1 MAASTRGGGTMQE
14 QNPIP
19 SGFPGPETLGA
30 LVKILELKAKD
41 PGLAERALRALAAK
55 YGLTPE
61 ALLAHLSRREVARR
75 AFQEAYLALFCE
87 RLPRKPYA
95 ADDPRQGTRILPLP
109 AALRRPYLQVG
120 HYPGIVFRLAFD
132 LDTPLPFWEERTASL
147 PPSLVLVNPENGHAH
162 VLYELDPPLVLKGE
176 TSPALALLA
185 DAEALLEAYL
195 GADPGYTGLLARNP
209 FAHPT
214 EWRLGGGK
222 LWTLTDLL
230 RETRSLMPRGRREE
244 ANPLLTGYGRNRTL
258 FDRLRHLAYAQ
269 VHLYRGKQGGEEA
282 FYNLVL
288 RTALALNQELF
299 RDHPKGPLDPRE
311 VKYTAKSVA
320 KWTYRRYQGGR
331 VYYTPSTGNP
341 DRSRLSRSLRE
352 AIPPLPPEEQERERK
367 KAALANNAQRRQEA
381 EAKLV
386 EALKRL
392 QARGEKVTA
401 SALAK
406 EAGVNWRTAS
416 AWLKRMRE

>member
-1 MAASTRGGGTMQE
+1 MQE

-55 YGLTPE
+55 HGLTPE
-61 ALLAHLSRREVARR
+61 ALLAHLSRREAARR
-75 AFQEAYLALFCE
+75 AFQEAYLALFRE

-109 AALRRPYLQVG
+109 AALRRAYLQVG

-132 LDTPLPFWEERTASL
+132 LDTPLPEWEERTASL
-147 PPSLVLVNPENGHAH
+147 PPSLVLVNPGNGHAH
-162 VLYELDPPLVLKGE
+162 AWYELEHPVVLKGE
-176 TSPALALLA
+176 NEAFRSLLS
-185 DAEALLEAYL
+185 DTEALLEAYL
-195 GADPGYTGLLARNP
+195 GADPGYAGLLARNP
-209 FAHPT
+209 LTHPR
-214 EWRLGGGK
+214 EWVWGGGK
-222 LWTLTDLL
+222 LWSLSDLL
-230 RETRSLMPRGRREE
+230 SELRSLVPRRVR
-244 ANPLLTGYGRNRTL
+244 AQADPALSGYGRNNTL
-258 FDRLRHLAYAQ
+258 FDRLRYWAYSQ
-269 VHLYRGKQGGEEA
+269 VHLYRGKPGGEEA
-282 FYNLVL
+282 FRNQVL
-288 RTALALNQELF
+288 RVALSLNQELF
-299 RDHPKGPLDPRE
+299 RDHPKGPLSPQE
-311 VKYTAKSVA
+311 VRYTAKSVA
-320 KWTYRRYQGGR
+320 KWTYRHYRGGR

-341 DRSRLSRSLRE
+341 DRSRLSRTLRE

-392 QARGEKVTA
+392 QARGERITA
-401 SALAK
+401 TALAK